1 MTYQLTVNK
10 AQIKIISKALDIF
23 KSVLRGE
30 ISRSAGLIAEN
41 KITCLKYSS
50 ELEECFDQRIRKLRT
65 TLIDIENSY
74 FNKYL
79 NILQLG
85 ETGSNLSYVK
95 KKFIDIGY
103 YINQKKIDRV
113 SFNITDD
120 DIKTISLATNLYYN
134 ILLGNIEFMY
144 QVINISYSVNESLY
158 DDLYEVKEYATGLAG
173 NHLSLHINDDR
184 IHRKAKWCYD
194 ICHQLSQDQIYKNIG
209 TLQPIKIKKYDKV

>member
-23 KSVLRGE
+23 KSVIKGE
-30 ISRSAGLIAEN
+30 FSRSAGLIAEN

-50 ELEECFDQRIRKLRT
+50 ELEECFEQRIRKLRT
-65 TLIDIENSY
+65 TLIDIENNY
-74 FNKYL
+74 FDKYL
-79 NILQLG
+79 NVLQLG
-85 ETGSNLSYVK
+85 ETGSNLSYIK

-103 YINQKKIDRV
+103 YVNQKKTDRA

-120 DIKTISLATNLYYN
+120 DIKIISLATNLYYN

-144 QVINISYSVNESLY
+144 EIIKISYNINETLY
-158 DDLYEVKEYATGLAG
+158 DDLYKAREYATGLAE
-173 NHLSLHINDDR
+173 NHLYLQINDNR

-194 ICHQLSQDQIYKNIG
+194 IHHQLSQDKSYKNIG

>member
-23 KSVLRGE
+23 KSVIKGE

-50 ELEECFDQRIRKLRT
+50 ELEECFEQRIRKLRT
-65 TLIDIENSY
+65 SLIDLENIY
-74 FNKYL
+74 FDKYL

-85 ETGSNLSYVK
+85 EIGSSLSYIK

-120 DIKTISLATNLYYN
+120 DIKIISLATNLYYN

-144 QVINISYSVNESLY
+144 QIIKISYNINESLY
-158 DDLYEVKEYATGLAG
+158 DDLYEVREYATGLAE
-173 NHLSLHINDDR
+173 NNLYLFIDNDR

-194 ICHQLSQDQIYKNIG
+194 IHQQLNLDKIHKNIG
-209 TLQPIKIKKYDKV
+209 TLQPIKIRKYDKV